1 MFGYIK
7 TDKGELRVKEQ
18 ELYKAV
24 YCTLCKHSGKRYGF
38 VARMSLSYDFTFLAL
53 LTLAQNQCEPK
64 AKAGRCVVNPLKKCS
79 YICAMEGEAFSLSA
93 AASVILLH
101 YKLLD
106 DKTDEKGFKKLSR
119 SILYLLSKRGYKKAK
134 KDYPEIEA
142 IAAEYYNGQ
151 VSAEK
156 DVNFSLDSCAEPT
169 AKMLGKLCCLTGGE
183 SSKRV
188 LERMGY
194 CIGKWIYLIDAA
206 EDYEEDVKKGKFTPF
221 GAGEQD
227 IKGRATPILN
237 NCFCE
242 AAAAYQL
249 LNIKRFGGIMENIL
263 YLGLKQVQTN
273 ILEKKEESKNE
284 RSV

>member
-53 LTLAQNQCEPK
+53 LSLAQNQEEPK
-64 AKAGRCVVNPLKKCS
+64 AKAGRCVVNPMKKCA
-79 YICAMEGEAFSLSA
+79 YICGMEGDAFALAS

-106 DKTDEKGFKKLSR
+106 DKTDEKGFKRFSR
-119 SILYLLSKRGYKKAK
+119 SLLYLLSKRGYKKAV
-134 KDYPEIEA
+134 KDRPEIEA
-142 IAAEYYNGQ
+142 IAAEYYKGQ
-151 VSAEK
+151 TEAERLTP
-156 DVNFSLDSCAEPT
+156 NSLDACAEPT
-169 AKMLGKLCCLTGGE
+169 AKMLGELCCLTGPE
-183 SSKRV
+183 SSRRV
-188 LERMGY
+188 LQRMGY
-194 CIGKWIYLIDAA
+194 CMGKWIYLMDAA
-206 EDYEEDVKKGKFTPF
+206 EDYEEDLKKGKFTPF
-221 GAGEQD
+221 GQAEQD

-237 NCFCE
+237 NCFTE

-249 LNIKRFGGIMENIL
+249 LNIRRFGGIMENIL

-273 ILEKKEESKNE
+273 ILEKKEWKKNE